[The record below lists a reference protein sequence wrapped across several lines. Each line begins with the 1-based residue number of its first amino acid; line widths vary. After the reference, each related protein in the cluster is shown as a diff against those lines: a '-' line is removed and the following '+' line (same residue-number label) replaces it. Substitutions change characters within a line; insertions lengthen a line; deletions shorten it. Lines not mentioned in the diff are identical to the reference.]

1 VTNPLGGTYILSLAA
16 AITKLGQPCAQGGA
30 GFIFV
35 SGTPESAVVRINAE
49 NEISFSIS
57 DAQGRSTMER
67 QKGSNTVR
75 LPNLP
80 PFSRPVLAV
89 LGMAFVLSG
98 CSKSSA
104 VYPLNTGSPSD
115 VESCH
120 DIVLCVTERLMAES
134 GKDRLLMTQ
143 FTLDVKEFTQIL
155 DRARNLLI
163 NELHLDA
170 KTMVDAWRRE
180 DLG

>member
-1 VTNPLGGTYILSLAA
+1 
-16 AITKLGQPCAQGGA
+16 
-30 GFIFV
+30 
-35 SGTPESAVVRINAE
+35 
-49 NEISFSIS
+49 
-57 DAQGRSTMER
+57 MER

-104 VYPLNTGSPSD
+104 VYLLNTGSPSD

-120 DIVLCVTERLMAES
+120 DIVAES
-134 GKDRLLMTQ
+134 GKDRLLVTQ
-143 FTLDVKEFTQIL
+143 FTLDIKEFI
-155 DRARNLLI
+155 
-163 NELHLDA
+163 
-170 KTMVDAWRRE
+170 
-180 DLG
+180 